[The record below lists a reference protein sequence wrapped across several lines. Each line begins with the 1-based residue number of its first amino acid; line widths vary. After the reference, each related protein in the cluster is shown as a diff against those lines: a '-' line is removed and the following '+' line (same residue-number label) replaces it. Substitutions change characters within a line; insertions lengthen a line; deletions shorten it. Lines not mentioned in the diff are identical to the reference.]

1 VKSSPGNFGARW
13 NTPEAV
19 PDGVVLRTPAE
30 YPLSEEDMPEAL
42 RANLEA
48 YRKEHPGQRVT
59 FLKYARFVDGD
70 PRVVVDDGT
79 DPPPDAELL
88 TLSQTVTVTAVD
100 TLRVVTDLFV
110 LRRE

>member
-1 VKSSPGNFGARW
+1 MKSSPGNFRARW

-59 FLKYARFVDGD
+59 FLKYARFVDRASSWTTVRTR
-70 PRVVVDDGT
+70 PRT
-79 DPPPDAELL
+79 R
-88 TLSQTVTVTAVD
+88 SC
-100 TLRVVTDLFV
+100 
-110 LRRE
+110 